1 MCPYS
6 FNMAMPSHSYYI
18 LKKKKR
24 KRDLSETNGKKKISI
39 TAFSPF
45 FKLATSSLV

>member
-18 LKKKKR
+18 LKKKEER
-24 KRDLSETNGKKKISI
+24 FVRDQGEKKISI

-45 FKLATSSLV
+45 FKLATSFLV